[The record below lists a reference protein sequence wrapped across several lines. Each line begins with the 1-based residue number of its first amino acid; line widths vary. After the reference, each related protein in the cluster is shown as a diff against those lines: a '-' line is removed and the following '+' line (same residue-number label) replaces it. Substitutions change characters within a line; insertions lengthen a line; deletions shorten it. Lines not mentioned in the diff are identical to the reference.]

1 MKLSEVNL
9 SNGSET
15 AESIRLTARTP
26 LSIDLFCGA
35 GGITEGFR
43 RAGFACIFANDIDSD
58 AVKTFRRNHPAAE
71 VVEGPVE
78 EFDPYRVRLGLGVRK
93 GEVDCLVGGPP
104 CQGFSI
110 NAPERFLDDTR
121 NALFRNYVDFLK
133 EFEPKTLMF
142 ENVPGMLSLANGMLA
157 EQVVREIGALGYS
170 VSAKILFA
178 AHYGV
183 PQERWRLIILG
194 SRKGYPPRHPR
205 PTHYA
210 TARANFTGGRNLI
223 FRLSEEDSA
232 ELLPYV
238 NVQDAIGD
246 LPRLP
251 AGCGSE
257 EMPYTL
263 GPHSRYSSL
272 MRNGSATVIHH
283 VAPNIAAINL
293 ERLRYIQPG
302 GSWRDIPYELLPKGM
317 KQARRSDHTRRYGR
331 LRSEGLAGTVMTKMD
346 PHWGAV
352 FHHEQDRT
360 LTVREAARL
369 QSFPDSYTFY
379 AARVSQYRQVGNAV
393 PVLMAEAVANKLRGV
408 LECW

>member
-1 MKLSEVNL
+1 
-9 SNGSET
+9 
-15 AESIRLTARTP
+15 
-26 LSIDLFCGA
+26 
-35 GGITEGFR
+35 
-43 RAGFACIFANDIDSD
+43 
-58 AVKTFRRNHPAAE
+58 
-71 VVEGPVE
+71 
-78 EFDPYRVRLGLGVRK
+78 
-93 GEVDCLVGGPP
+93 
-104 CQGFSI
+104 
-110 NAPERFLDDTR
+110 ERFLEDPR

-142 ENVPGMLSLANGMLA
+142 ENVPGILSLANGMVA

-194 SRKGYPPRHPR
+194 SRKGYPPRHPQ

-210 TARANFTGGRNLI
+210 TARMNFTGGKNLT
-223 FRLSEEDSA
+223 FRLLEEDSA
-232 ELLPYV
+232 GLMPYV

-246 LPRLP
+246 LPPLP
-251 AGCGSE
+251 AGAGSE
-257 EMPYTL
+257 EMPYT
-263 GPHSRYSSL
+263 SSPQSSYAL
-272 MRNGSATVIHH
+272 NMRNDSTMVTHH
-283 VAPNIAAINL
+283 VAPNLAAINL

-331 LRSEGLAGTVMTKMD
+331 LRSEGLSGTVMTKMD

-369 QSFPDSYTFY
+369 QSFPDSYTFH

-393 PVLMAEAVANKLRGV
+393 PVLMAEAVANKLRRV

>member
-1 MKLSEVNL
+1 MTM
-9 SNGSET
+9 G
-15 AESIRLTARTP
+15 TP

-43 RAGFACIFANDIDSD
+43 RAGFSCLFANDVDPD
-58 AVKTFRRNHPAAE
+58 AARTFRHNHPMAE

-78 EFDPYRVRLGLGVRK
+78 ECDPHRVRLGLGIQK
-93 GEVDCLVGGPP
+93 GEIDCIVGGPP

-110 NAPERFLDDTR
+110 NAPERFLDDPR
-121 NALFRNYVDFLK
+121 NTLFRNYIDFLK
-133 EFEPKTLMF
+133 EFEPKTMMF
-142 ENVPGMLSLANGMLA
+142 ENVPGMLSLANGMVA

-170 VSAKILFA
+170 LSAKILFA

-210 TARANFTGGRNLI
+210 TARANFTGGKNLI
-223 FRLSEEDSA
+223 FRLLEEDSA
-232 ELLPYV
+232 GLMPYIS
-238 NVQDAIGD
+238 VQDAIGD
-246 LPRLP
+246 LPPLP

-257 EMPYTL
+257 QMPYTSS
-263 GPHSRYSSL
+263 PHSNYAL
-272 MRNGSATVIHH
+272 HMRNHSTIVTHH

-352 FHHEQDRT
+352 FHHEQERT

-369 QSFPDSYTFY
+369 QSFPDSYTFH

-393 PVLMAEAVANKLRGV
+393 PVLMAEAVANKLRRV